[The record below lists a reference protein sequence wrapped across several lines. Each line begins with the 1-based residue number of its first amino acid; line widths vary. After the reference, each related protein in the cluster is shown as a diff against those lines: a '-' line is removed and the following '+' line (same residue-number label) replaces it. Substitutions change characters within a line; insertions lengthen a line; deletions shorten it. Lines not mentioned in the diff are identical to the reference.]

1 MQALVLMGRATERKQ
16 GMDRNEEKLE
26 ALWYRKGHSER
37 DFTERMIP
45 RA

>member
-16 GMDRNEEKLE
+16 GMDRNEKLVE
-26 ALWYRKGHSER
+26 VLWYRKGHSER

-45 RA
+45 QA